1 MQHCCLQKHL
11 RKRRHM
17 VMISRIKNETGIS
30 LPVFKLQHSW
40 VTSHFKIDWKEVLIL
55 FSIVSIVDLWSTPF
69 SAPSFFMNVNWL
81 LWDQTK
87 QMYLNNFD
95 TISLMQLQRMIELA
109 TCMHLVSFNNFCY
122 SFGRCQQWSTMI

>member
-17 VMISRIKNETGIS
+17 VMISRIKNETGIN
-30 LPVFKLQHSW
+30 LLVFKLQHSW
-40 VTSHFKIDWKEVLIL
+40 LTTHVKIDWKEVFVCEYSWSLIDSLLCSL
-55 FSIVSIVDLWSTPF
+55 F
-69 SAPSFFMNVNWL
+69 FFNVNWSM
-81 LWDQTK
+81 WDQTE

-95 TISLMQLQRMIELA
+95 AISLMQLQRMIELA
-109 TCMHLVSFNNFCY
+109 TCMYLVSFNNFCY